1 MNVFRQ
7 LEFALEV
14 ALGDPLIQVGPLFLL
29 GGVGAFDD
37 QQIVLAVISSS
48 LSAKPATAIAMR

>member
-37 QQIVLAVISSS
+37 QQIVTGVISSS